1 MVYVGKERAFYAQ
14 HRGETAVLFGGLWF
28 QQVMLFEME
37 RMRPSF
43 LFIRFKEY

>member
-1 MVYVGKERAFYAQ
+1 MHSREVKEQFFSA
-14 HRGETAVLFGGLWF
+14 GLWF